1 MPVRLNLHVQNLGF
15 HYTRAA
21 LGAKE
26 SDIHFRTKKTEAQ
39 TFLRLGVLIESR
51 EYRLQLIWLRLPL
64 QLVDDKLDPDL
75 EVLTV
80 KVNYVGNLTWRKHLR
95 AVTRMA

>member
-1 MPVRLNLHVQNLGF
+1 MPVRLNLHVQNLVF

-26 SDIHFRTKKTEAQ
+26 LDIHSRTKKTEAQ

-51 EYRLQLIWLRLPL
+51 GYRLQLIWLRLPL

-75 EVLTV
+75 EVLMV
-80 KVNYVGNLTWRKHLR
+80 KVNYVGNWTWRKHLR
-95 AVTRMA
+95 VVIRMA